1 MLRGQ
6 SEVRCVIVQDPIEC
20 ALRIQNGTA
29 DFGLF
34 SAESTL
40 QLAVLDWPELVVTK
54 ELRHKSRVHE
64 PVDFESV
71 VIVKSDHQGG
81 TKGLRGKKFC
91 HPGLFSDRTQKWSE
105 RFQKHFE
112 RTVVDVEC
120 VIDGRDSTAE
130 VEASAMSR
138 YFSEACRPGRWS
150 ANDQEDRALK
160 EKYPNLC
167 SLCGTEGS
175 CSYITGG
182 DGSDDDQHMYPL
194 NCLMSGGDVTYV
206 SKQAAMNFFST
217 TGKGREEEFAYLCSN
232 GTMHNILDNKNPCTW
247 LRQPW
252 GVILSKS

>member
-1 MLRGQ
+1 MLRGH

-20 ALRIQNGTA
+20 AMRITNGTA

-54 ELRHKSRVHE
+54 ELRHKSRSTE

-71 VIVKSDHQGG
+71 VIVKGDHQNGVQ
-81 TKGLRGKKFC
+81 GLRGKKFC
-91 HPGLFSDRTQKWSE
+91 HPGLFSDRTQRWSE

-112 RTVVDVEC
+112 RKVVDVDC
-120 VIDGRDSTAE
+120 IIDGRDSTAE

-138 YFSEACRPGRWS
+138 YFSETCRPGRWS
-150 ANDQEDRALK
+150 ANLEEDRLLK
-160 EKYPNLC
+160 EKYPSLC
-167 SLCGTEGS
+167 SLCGTEG
-175 CSYITGG
+175 CSYVTGS
-182 DGSDDDQHMYPL
+182 DGSGDEQHFYAL
-194 NCLMSGGDVTYV
+194 HCLLDRGEVAYV
-206 SKQAAMNFFST
+206 SKQEAMNFFNT
-217 TGKGREEEFAYLCSN
+217 IGKERVEEFAYLCDN
-232 GTMHNILDNKNPCTW
+232 GTLSNVLDNRNPCTW